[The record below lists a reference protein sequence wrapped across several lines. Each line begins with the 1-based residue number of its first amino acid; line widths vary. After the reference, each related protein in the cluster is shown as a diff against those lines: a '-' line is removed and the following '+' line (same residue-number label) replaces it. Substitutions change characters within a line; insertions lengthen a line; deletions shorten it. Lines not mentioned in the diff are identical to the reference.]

1 MTGSATPND
10 GAQTGEATLED
21 AVEAIRAHMAR
32 AVADEDWEELQELD
46 RQARSLVER
55 AFGPEAVPLR
65 DDSGTALRAALE
77 DLGRFYEGS
86 VQELSRRRG
95 EVAQQIRELKS
106 GRKGT
111 SAYEKTR
118 RHSMR
123 TDSPGS
129 GD

>member
-1 MTGSATPND
+1 MTGPATSNSEA
-10 GAQTGEATLED
+10 GSEATLED

-32 AVADEDWEELQELD
+32 AVAEEDWEELQELD

-55 AFGPEAVPLR
+55 AFGPEPVPLR
-65 DDSGTALRAALE
+65 DDSGAVLRAELE
-77 DLGRFYEGS
+77 ELGRFYESS
-86 VQELSRRRG
+86 VQELAQRRT

-111 SAYEKTR
+111 SAYETTR

-123 TDSPGS
+123 TGTGHPEG
-129 GD
+129 